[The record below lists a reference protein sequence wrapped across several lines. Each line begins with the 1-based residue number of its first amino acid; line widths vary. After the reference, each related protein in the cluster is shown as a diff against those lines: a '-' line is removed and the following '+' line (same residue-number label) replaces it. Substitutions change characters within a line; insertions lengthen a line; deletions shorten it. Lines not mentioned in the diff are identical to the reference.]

1 MKTRLHGTE
10 EECRQAAEG
19 RAETGEAHPASGH
32 QNRSGSC
39 DRDLGWRS
47 ATAADSAGERRAGP
61 SAKSAPSGHTSP
73 SDHH

>member
-1 MKTRLHGTE
+1 MNTRLRGTE
-10 EECRQAAEG
+10 GECRQTAGG
-19 RAETGEAHPASGH
+19 RTETGEARPAPGH

-47 ATAADSAGERRAGP
+47 ATAADPAGERRAGP
-61 SAKSAPSGHTSP
+61 AAQSVPGGHTSP